1 MRTIFG
7 VCVALVALLPP
18 WASAQSDADA
28 ALRFLRAGGAY
39 CFRVAPEGVALSE
52 ETEWT
57 LMLLTG
63 VSNRKNT
70 FRIRTV
76 DPGPTRLSGQALA
89 EVGEAVTGV
98 WRQDSIREEFMDRF
112 AAGISGKTLR
122 ARVVKIAPS
131 NLARMEPRER
141 AERYLEFADRGSRVS
156 FDKTPDL
163 TADEFRRY
171 ATYFP
176 D

>member
-1 MRTIFG
+1 MRTTVG
-7 VCVALVALLPP
+7 VCVALVMLLAPP
-18 WASAQSDADA
+18 ASAQTEADA
-28 ALRFLRAGGAY
+28 ALGFLRAGGAY

-57 LMLLTG
+57 VMFLTG
-63 VSNRKNT
+63 VSNKKNT
-70 FRIRTV
+70 FRIRTL
-76 DPGPTRLSGQALA
+76 DPGPTGLSGQALA
-89 EVGEAVTGV
+89 AAGEAVTGV
-98 WRQDSIREEFMDRF
+98 WRQDSIREEFVDRF

-141 AERYLEFADRGSRVS
+141 AERYLEFADRGSKVS
-156 FDKTPDL
+156 FDKTTDL

-171 ATYFP
+171 GTYFP